1 MADDRERYKQYDYK
15 STSNI
20 VLAPDRRT
28 DAGRGRGG
36 VGGGGGGGGGA
47 EPTGEPGSLAGRLI
61 GKMGDRVQRTKPE
74 ALQEGAAGAAAA
86 KRKRRA
92 LDPDAGATGEFLVGG
107 GKRGTGGGKRGGGG
121 GSSLYGGASVLDVD
135 TAGFYRPRT
144 RETRAAYEALLNAV
158 HAAFGDQPRDV
169 LRGAADEVLA
179 ALKDERRTD
188 PERQREVGDL
198 LGAPVG
204 DDRFAELVAI
214 GKLITD
220 YVAEGAGGGG
230 DGDGEDGQGGE
241 DPDADAGV
249 AVEFEDEDEDEPD
262 EVGVVVDTDE
272 DKEDLGARRMP
283 GRGGQ
288 RGGGAEGADGGSS
301 GSSGSE
307 DGSGSGSDDE
317 DDEVAAARRRRRARQ
332 QQQQQAAAA
341 QQQQQQV
348 GDQQLPVTEIDAYW
362 LQRKVAAAFGGALD
376 APAAQALADRVA
388 AALRAAPSA
397 AAAEGPL
404 VQLLG
409 LERFDLARELLR
421 HRAKVA
427 WVTALRQAQTDAER
441 AAVERDMARDPEA
454 GAVLEEL
461 RATRASAR
469 DRQAAVE
476 ERIRDEARRLRDD
489 AAAGNGAAGG
499 AGALSA
505 AATSGRHDIDIESLA
520 FAAGG
525 HVMTNKAVQLPPGT
539 TRVSKKGYEEVS
551 VPAPKPPPMAAGEEL
566 RAIDALPAW
575 ARGAFSGMRS
585 LNRVQSRVC
594 DCALFSGENM
604 LVCAPTGAGKTN
616 VAVLAVLREL
626 GLHKRQDSSL
636 DLAAFK
642 IVYVAPMKA
651 LVAEMVG
658 NFTKRLGGGTEYGL
672 TVRELTGDVSLTRQE
687 VEAAQ
692 IVVTTPEKWD
702 VVTRRG
708 EDAGGGGGAGGGWG
722 RLVRLV
728 ILDEVH
734 LLHDTRGPVIESL
747 VARTLRGVE
756 ATGQPVRI
764 VGLSATLPN
773 YEDVAAF
780 LRVRPDKGLF
790 HFDAAYRPCPL
801 ATQFVGITVKKPLQR
816 FALMNDVCY
825 DKTLAHA
832 GKSQVLIFV
841 HSRKETAK
849 TARHLKERALKDD
862 ALPRF
867 LRDDSASAEILRAEA
882 EACKDPDLRDL
893 LPYGFAVHHA
903 GMARADRTLVEDLF
917 ADGHVQVL
925 CSTATLAWGVNL
937 PAHTVIIKGTEVYSP
952 EKGGWD
958 ELSAQDVL
966 QMLGRAGRPQY
977 DTHGEG
983 VIITQHGKLQF
994 WLSLMGAQLP
1004 IESQLAALLPDALNA
1019 EIASGGVAS
1028 LRDAAAWL
1036 GYTYLYVRMLRS
1048 PGTYG
1053 IGPADAEADP
1063 VLLDRRLDL
1072 AHSAALVLDRA
1083 RLARYDR
1090 RTGALAATDLGRV
1103 ASRYYVTHGTLSAF
1117 HAGLRPHMGE
1127 IELLRLFAAADEFRH
1142 MVVREEEKLELARL
1156 IDRVPVPIK
1165 ESLDDPAAKVNVLLQ
1180 AHVSGL
1186 KLEGLALAS
1195 DMVYVTQSAGRLMR
1209 CLFEVCLRRGWA
1221 RPTEAALTLA
1231 KEVAHRQWASQTPL
1245 RQFRG
1250 VPGEVLV
1257 RLEKKVS
1264 VVGVVGLRLGAR
1276 VFLRGGPARRASLLP
1291 PVLAPLLAEGKK
1303 TNANT
1308 PLKKKQTTPNRTS
1321 PGSATT
1327 SSPPKN
1333 SESSP
1338 ACPKWARPCTA
1349 SCTLCP
1355 ESSCRPMCCR

>member
-1 MADDRERYKQYDYK
+1 MKQYDYRA
-15 STSNI
+15 TSNI

-28 DAGRGRGG
+28 DAGGGGRRGG
-36 VGGGGGGGGGA
+36 GAGGGGGGGGA

-61 GKMGDRVQRTKPE
+61 GKMGDRVERTRPE
-74 ALQEGAAGAAAA
+74 ALQGEKEGKDGA

-92 LDPDAGATGEFLVGG
+92 AADADGANTTGEFLVGG
-107 GKRGTGGGKRGGGG
+107 GRKRGGGG
-121 GSSLYGGASVLDVD
+121 GGGNFYGGASVLDVD

-188 PERQREVGDL
+188 PERQAEVGAL

-214 GKLITD
+214 GKLVTD
-220 YVAEGAGGGG
+220 YVPEGEQLGARDGGGG
-230 DGDGEDGQGGE
+230 DEGGE
-241 DPDADAGV
+241 LPDAPDADAGV
-249 AVEFEDEDEDEPD
+249 AVEFEDEDDEDAGAD
-262 EVGVVVDTDE
+262 EVGVVVDTDDE
-272 DKEDLGARRMP
+272 DEDIGARRMA
-283 GRGGQ
+283 GRGG
-288 RGGGAEGADGGSS
+288 GGGGGGRGA
-301 GSSGSE
+301 E
-307 DGSGSGSDDE
+307 DGSGGGDSGSGESGSGESGSDE
-317 DDEVAAARRRRRARQ
+317 DDEEGGGARRSRQQKRQ
-332 QQQQQAAAA
+332 QQQQQ
-341 QQQQQQV
+341 
-348 GDQQLPVTEIDAYW
+348 QQLPVTEIDAYW
-362 LQRKVAAAFGGALD
+362 LQRKVAAAFGGSLD
-376 APAAQALADRVA
+376 APAAQDLAARVA
-388 AALRAAPSA
+388 AALRAAPTA
-397 AAAEGPL
+397 AAAEGPV

-409 LERFDLARELLR
+409 LERFALARELLR

-427 WVTALRQAQTDAER
+427 WVTALRQAQTDDER
-441 AAVERDMARDPEA
+441 AAVERDMLHDPEA
-454 GAVLEEL
+454 AAVLGEL
-461 RATRASAR
+461 GATRASAR

-476 ERIRDEARRLRDD
+476 ERIRDEARRLRDE
-489 AAAGNGAAGG
+489 GG
-499 AGALSA
+499 AGAGGKA
-505 AATSGRHDIDIESLA
+505 AAGGLAAAAAAAAAASAGRHEVDIASLA
-520 FAAGG
+520 FAAGA
-525 HVMTNKAVQLPPGT
+525 HVMTNKSVQLPPGT

-551 VPAPKPPPMAAGEEL
+551 VPAPKPPPLAEGEAL
-566 RAIDALPAW
+566 RAIDDLPAW
-575 ARGAFSGMRS
+575 ARPAFPGMRS

-594 DCALFSGENM
+594 DCALFSAENM

-626 GLHKRQDSSL
+626 GLHRRADGGL

-642 IVYVAPMKA
+642 VVYVAPMKA

-658 NFTKRLGGGTEYGL
+658 NFSKRLGEGTPYGL
-672 TVRELTGDVSLTRQE
+672 NVRELTGDVSLTRQE

-692 IVVTTPEKWD
+692 VIVTTPEKWD

-708 EDAGGGGGAGGGWG
+708 EERSGGGGGGGGGSSGGGGWG

-734 LLHDTRGPVIESL
+734 LLHDSRGPVIEAL

-756 ATGQPVRI
+756 ATQQPVRI

-773 YEDVAAF
+773 YQDVAAF

-790 HFDAAYRPCPL
+790 HFDASYRPCPL

-816 FALMNDVCY
+816 FALMNEVCY
-825 DKTLAHA
+825 DKVLAGA
-832 GKSQVLIFV
+832 GRHQALVFV

-849 TARHLKERALKDD
+849 TARFLKDRALADD

-867 LRDDSASAEILRAEA
+867 VRDDSASREILQAEA
-882 EACKDPDLRDL
+882 EACKDADLRDL

-925 CSTATLAWGVNL
+925 VSTATLAWGVNL
-937 PAHTVIIKGTEVYSP
+937 PAHTVVIKGTEVYSP

-958 ELSAQDVL
+958 ELSPQDVL

-983 VIITQHGKLQF
+983 VIITNHAKLQF
-994 WLSLMGAQLP
+994 WLSLTGAQLP
-1004 IESQLAALLPDALNA
+1004 IESQMARSLVDALNA
-1019 EIASGGVAS
+1019 EVALGGVAS

-1053 IGPADAEADP
+1053 VGPAEAERDP
-1063 VLLDRRLDL
+1063 RLLERRLDL
-1072 AHSAALVLDRA
+1072 AHSAALALDRA

-1090 RTGALAATDLGRV
+1090 RTGSLASTDLGRV
-1103 ASRYYVTHGTLSAF
+1103 ASRYYVTHGTIASF
-1117 HAGLRPHMGE
+1117 HEGLRPHMGE

-1142 MVVREEEKLELARL
+1142 FVVREEEKHELARL
-1156 IDRVPVPIK
+1156 IDRVPVPVK

-1180 AHVSGL
+1180 AHVSRL
-1186 KLEGLALAS
+1186 RLDGLALAS

-1221 RPTEAALTLA
+1221 RATDAALTLA
-1231 KEVAHRQWASQTPL
+1231 KEVAHRQWSSQTPL

-1250 VPGEVLV
+1250 VPGEVLA

-1264 VVGVVGLRLGAR
+1264 RTIASTH
-1276 VFLRGGPARRASLLP
+1276 RGRRKGSR
-1291 PVLAPLLAEGKK
+1291 
-1303 TNANT
+1303 NA
-1308 PLKKKQTTPNRTS
+1308 
-1321 PGSATT
+1321 
-1327 SSPPKN
+1327 
-1333 SESSP
+1333 
-1338 ACPKWARPCTA
+1338 
-1349 SCTLCP
+1349 
-1355 ESSCRPMCCR
+1355 